1 MSLALLI
8 MPTYISQ
15 EALDK
20 MKLELEKRTKVTRRE
35 IVEQISIAKD
45 FGDLSENFEYH
56 DAKEQQGLN
65 EARIRELEEKIKD
78 AVLVEATTGGSE
90 ILLGVTF
97 NVSVSD
103 KAKTF
108 TIVGSTEASPMDGKI
123 SNESPIGQAFLGRK
137 IGDTV
142 EVTVPSGVMTYVI
155 VSIE

>member
-1 MSLALLI
+1 

-20 MKLELEKRTKVTRRE
+20 MKIELEKRTKVTRRE

-65 EARIRELEEKIKD
+65 EARVRELEEKIKD
-78 AVLVEATTGGSE
+78 AVLVEVTTGGDE
-90 ILLGVTF
+90 VFLGVTF

-103 KAKTF
+103 KTKTF

-142 EVTVPSGVMTYVI
+142 EVAVPSGVMTYVI

>member
-20 MKLELEKRTKVTRRE
+20 MKIELEKRTKVTRRE

-65 EARIRELEEKIKD
+65 EARVRELEEKIKD
-78 AVLVEATTGGSE
+78 AVLVEVTTGGDE
-90 ILLGVTF
+90 VFLGVTF

-103 KAKTF
+103 KTKTF

-142 EVTVPSGVMTYVI
+142 EVAVPSGVMTYVI